1 MVSGVFLFFVQH
13 SFIWKALRKFK
24 APKLFFWR
32 KSNISQDLLISAE
45 LFGTNQRK
53 LKTAKSNLLCAKL
66 FQNFFFPPLRSSL
79 CTRFWWATHDN
90 VSVPCLESHPFLMV
104 PVNENYPS
112 SPKAELGDFEVTK
125 KTDSKQ
131 RWVVWVVCSLVSKR
145 NTPFGI
151 LDFGGGH
158 RIYIYIYDNIC

>member
-1 MVSGVFLFFVQH
+1 
-13 SFIWKALRKFK
+13 
-24 APKLFFWR
+24 
-32 KSNISQDLLISAE
+32 
-45 LFGTNQRK
+45 
-53 LKTAKSNLLCAKL
+53 
-66 FQNFFFPPLRSSL
+66 
-79 CTRFWWATHDN
+79 
-90 VSVPCLESHPFLMV
+90 MV

-158 RIYIYIYDNIC
+158 RIYIYIYMITYVKIHVYLDGLTILDGLDGLTALLLYRTYAMCFTVHM

>member
-1 MVSGVFLFFVQH
+1 
-13 SFIWKALRKFK
+13 
-24 APKLFFWR
+24 
-32 KSNISQDLLISAE
+32 
-45 LFGTNQRK
+45 
-53 LKTAKSNLLCAKL
+53 
-66 FQNFFFPPLRSSL
+66 
-79 CTRFWWATHDN
+79 
-90 VSVPCLESHPFLMV
+90 MV

-158 RIYIYIYDNIC
+158 RIYIYDNIC